1 MEPGKADM
9 VPTSRMLISKVLQK
23 TASRKESTSPAT
35 ERVRRDQP
43 RMSPVSVPQR
53 MASRTALRPGTGTS
67 PTTTAY
73 GTGAGPLG
81 VQIARPGSVQPQP
94 NLRHARST
102 PGQQQQIW
110 HPPASEYERE
120 HREAA
125 ARSRERGQS
134 RSPTVPINIPQSR
147 RRNGSHAAPGWP
159 MGNSAES
166 GYGSFERSSPVAYSS
181 QPISANANGRTVTRR
196 QTIPSLAE
204 ATTTNG
210 TTSGISNGRPPQQ
223 RDSFIENKTRIR
235 LHQIETASVTRPL
248 GSDTEDWIRLL
259 HSEHVAMFETQQ
271 TIASLE
277 LQDRMKRIAQEE
289 EEATA
294 GVLSDELS
302 DLTQAFNAS
311 RERAQADCI
320 QQVESLAMIQ
330 DVQLREALAE
340 EERQIEERRG
350 MGWEEEVEP
359 DFGAGARE
367 SVYAP
372 RTPAPPTA
380 GSFGRSLWT
389 QPESV
394 PRGSQTQTRP
404 HTPGEGLQHSRPST
418 SHAHSRT
425 SSQSQTMSMSREQ
438 EFERRAEEARRRARY
453 GNGGPISRPQ
463 TTDPSSSSRNSS
475 SYRESLALFPDA
487 PPMPQRRPTAAAF
500 GIGRRGVLNEDEL
513 DGRRAA

>member
-1 MEPGKADM
+1 
-9 VPTSRMLISKVLQK
+9 
-23 TASRKESTSPAT
+23 
-35 ERVRRDQP
+35 
-43 RMSPVSVPQR
+43 MSPVSVPQR

-67 PTTTAY
+67 PTTTASAY
-73 GTGAGPLG
+73 GSGTGAG
-81 VQIARPGSVQPQP
+81 VQIPRPGSVQP

-102 PGQQQQIW
+102 PGQQQQQIW

-147 RRNGSHAAPGWP
+147 RRNGSHAAWP

-166 GYGSFERSSPVAYSS
+166 GYGSFERSSPVTYSS
-181 QPISANANGRTVTRR
+181 QPINANANGRTVTRR

-350 MGWEEEVEP
+350 MGWEEEVET

-380 GSFGRSLWT
+380 GSFGRSLWM
-389 QPESV
+389 QPETV
-394 PRGSQTQTRP
+394 PRSQTRP
-404 HTPGEGLQHSRPST
+404 HTPGEGLQHNSSRPST

-463 TTDPSSSSRNSS
+463 TTDPSSSSSRNSS

-487 PPMPQRRPTAAAF
+487 PPMPQRRPAAAF